1 MNDNIIISTISK
13 IHFIIVSALSFI
25 FLILFI
31 VFLFLQNG
39 IYLEDTSFQNVKIK
53 KLYIKWDEK
62 ISLIAKEIVI
72 SEKKKQT
79 DSQDDYEKNIKTIKE
94 NLPFLNWFKE
104 ITLERIAYNDIDAS
118 LHYIEGESGFINLSS
133 ANFRLNAALSS
144 KEGLLHLGIEEFL
157 FTNKNTKI
165 SGDAIFSLYN
175 GLELTAALLVE
186 IGDKTKLK
194 LYASG
199 NRDKLLYQIESDEN
213 IKNTREIVDLFSVD
227 PRAKYWMYDAITASG
242 LSIERFNGWI
252 DYKEIDKAYLNLHVK
267 ATAHNLTYVYDEKV
281 DSVRTES
288 TILEFKD
295 GVLYIRPQNAYSY
308 SFFLD
313 KSWLKIDFTK
323 KEELL
328 TLYLLFKGQANKDLL
343 HLLDRYGI
351 KLPFIQ
357 TKGEMDTNLT
367 LDINLISADVEAIG
381 ELYAKEAQINYLG
394 LDIDIFDARI
404 AINNSNVKVANMGAK
419 YGDIASA
426 HVDLDF
432 RAKESKGELAFR
444 FESINSTDNSLML
457 FNDKTPLVAL
467 YTISNEQDYL
477 EIEKSQWSYKG
488 ENLHVDSMK
497 IPFNIENISAKI
509 PPTKIKSEKTLS
521 AVLFGDL
528 FFKQKKAKIGVNLL
542 SLNLMGIELDKSK
555 PVLNLLYDEEKLYLS
570 SKNLV
575 KLKTDT
581 SRFTIDNIAAELS
594 QETVKVNN
602 LALKYEESL
611 KAKIDSEY
619 SFKESVGFVK
629 INNLEYIDSSLGEI
643 FKNDENIELLLQN
656 KENKILISSKN
667 HDFEYIFWDEEW
679 KLSVNSIDKI
689 ALNSKILTDY
699 NLTNGSFEIS
709 KSKNEDNAK
718 FLLKTDYQYKFL
730 ATKESPI
737 ESYFIN
743 GEVDTKTKDI
753 FLKINDAVDVE
764 IKDDIRI
771 KADNIGIN
779 LHEIASFFSDRNS
792 SSDENSSVP
801 KVFVDTQNCFIFISE
816 NRHVISDTINFRYLD
831 KVLSGELAHKQGKAV
846 FNLKDD
852 AFHLYGENFN
862 DEFMGRLF
870 YLSKFKGGS
879 LEFYINGPVDEYE
892 GMVYVKDTT
901 ILDYKILNNILAFV
915 NTVPSLV
922 TFSLPGYNKNGVA
935 AKNAY
940 VNFKLKDD
948 VYNISDIYLKSKE
961 IEIVGFGEA
970 STEKNSIDLDLNLIT
985 SLGSSFSK
993 IPLLGHILMGKE
1005 NVSTT
1010 LKVTGKLDDP
1020 DIDTQIAKDIA
1031 VAPFN
1036 IIKRTF
1042 MLPFELFKDEDKK

>member
-13 IHFIIVSALSFI
+13 IHFVIISALSFI
-25 FLILFI
+25 FLILFT
-31 VFLFLQNG
+31 VFVFLQNG

-62 ISLIAKEIVI
+62 ISLIAKEIEI
-72 SEKKKQT
+72 SEKKKET
-79 DSQDDYEKNIKTIKE
+79 DSQDDYEENIKTIKE
-94 NLPFLNWFKE
+94 RLPYLNWFKE
-104 ITLERIAYNDIDAS
+104 ITLERIAYNDIEAT
-118 LHYIEGESGFINLSS
+118 LHYIENESGFMNVSSSDFSINAKLLSE
-133 ANFRLNAALSS
+133 N
-144 KEGLLHLGIEEFL
+144 GLLHLNIEDFL
-157 FTNKNTKI
+157 LTNKNTKI
-165 SGDAIFSLYN
+165 HGDAVFSLNN
-175 GLELTAALLVE
+175 GLELTAALSID
-186 IGDKTKLK
+186 IGDETKLK

-199 NRDKLLYQIESDEN
+199 NRDKLLYKIESDKD
-213 IKNTREIVDLFSVD
+213 IKDTREIVDLFNVD

-242 LSIERFNGWI
+242 LSLNRLYGWI
-252 DYKEIDKAYLNLHVK
+252 DYKNIDEAYLNLHVK
-267 ATAHNLTYVYDEKV
+267 ATAHDLTYVYDKKV
-281 DSVRTES
+281 DSVRTKKTE
-288 TILEFKD
+288 LEFKD
-295 GVLYIRPQNAYSY
+295 GVLYIIPKDAYSY
-308 SFFLD
+308 GFFLD

-328 TLYLLFKGQANKDLL
+328 TLYLLFKGQANKELL
-343 HLLDRYGI
+343 YLLDRYGI

-357 TKGEMDTNLT
+357 TKGEMDTNLK

-381 ELYAKEAQINYLG
+381 DFYAKEAQINYLG

-404 AINNSNVKVANMGAK
+404 AINNSNVKVKNMGAK

-457 FNDKTPLVAL
+457 LKDKTPLVAL

-477 EIEKSQWSYKG
+477 EIEKSHWSYKG
-488 ENLHVDSMK
+488 ENLHVDAMK
-497 IPFNIENISAKI
+497 IPFNIESISAKI
-509 PPTKIKSEKTLS
+509 PPTKIKSDKTLS
-521 AVLFGDL
+521 AILFGDL
-528 FFKQKKAKIGVNLL
+528 LFKEKKADIGIKIS
-542 SLNLMGIELDKSK
+542 SLNLMGIELDKTK
-555 PVLNLLYDEEKLYLS
+555 PLLNLLYDKERLVIS
-570 SKNLV
+570 SRNLV

-581 SRFTIDNIAAELS
+581 SKFTLNNVAAEIRQDIL
-594 QETVKVNN
+594 KVNN
-602 LALKYEESL
+602 LTLKYEESL
-611 KAKIDSEY
+611 SAKINSEY
-619 SFKESVGFVK
+619 SLKESVGFVK
-629 INNLEYIDSSLGEI
+629 IHDLKYIDASLGEI
-643 FKNDENIELLLQN
+643 FKNEDDIELLLQS
-656 KENKILISSKN
+656 KENKVFISSKN
-667 HDFEYIFWDEEW
+667 HDFEYTFWDEAW

-689 ALNSKILTDY
+689 ALHSKILTDY

-709 KSKNEDNAK
+709 KAKDEKNAK
-718 FLLKTDYQYKFL
+718 FSLKTDYQYKFL
-730 ATKESPI
+730 ATEASPM
-737 ESYFIN
+737 ESYFVN

-753 FLKINDAVDVE
+753 FLKINEAVDVE
-764 IKDDIRI
+764 IKDDIKI
-771 KADNIGIN
+771 KAENIGIN
-779 LHEIASFFSDRNS
+779 LHEITTFFSDRNS
-792 SSDENSSVP
+792 SSDENSTL
-801 KVFVDTQNCFIFISE
+801 KVSVDTKNCFIFVSE
-816 NRHVISDTINFRYLD
+816 NRHVISDTINFRLVN
-831 KVLSGELAHKQGKAV
+831 KVLSGELSHKQGRAV

-852 AFHLYGENFN
+852 AFHLYGDNFN

-870 YLSKFKGGS
+870 YLSKFKGGA
-879 LEFYINGPVDEYE
+879 LEFYINGPIDEYE
-892 GMVYVKDTT
+892 GMIYIKDTT

-922 TFSLPGYNKNGVA
+922 TFSLPGYNKNGIA

-940 VNFKLKDD
+940 VNFKFKDD

-970 STEKNSIDLDLNLIT
+970 STEKNSIDLDLNLRT

-1042 MLPFELFKDEDKK
+1042 MLPFELFKDKESE